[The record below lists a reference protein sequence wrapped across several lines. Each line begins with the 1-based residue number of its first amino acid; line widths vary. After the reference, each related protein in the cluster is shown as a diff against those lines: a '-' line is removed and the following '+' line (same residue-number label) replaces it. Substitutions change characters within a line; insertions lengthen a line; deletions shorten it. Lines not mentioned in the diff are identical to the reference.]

1 MKASFEG
8 RIATRRLALFV
19 CRAGHGLPLLFLGGS
34 NFDMRLRKAVFSS
47 ALTDHFEV
55 VAFEPR
61 GLGRSDQPSGN
72 WTMQDYADDACALL
86 DAIGWQRVCVVGE
99 SFGAMTAMELAIRY
113 PQRVAKLCLMAGSSG
128 GAGGSS
134 YPIEQFL
141 SLSPRARAVAALR
154 VHDLRF
160 DALLRDDQAAAEA
173 RIADRIAADAAL
185 LGDPSNARG
194 YPRLLAARATHDVHA
209 RLGDI
214 DAPTIVMSGVHDGQA
229 PLRNARALADAI
241 AGAQLLSFDG
251 GHSFAFDTPRPVEQL
266 LTCWAPA

>member
-8 RIATRRLALFV
+8 RLATSRLALFV
-19 CRAGHGLPLLFLGGS
+19 CRAGRGVPLLFLGGS
-34 NFDMRLRKAVFSS
+34 NFDMRLRRPVFAS
-47 ALTDHFEV
+47 ALPDRFEV
-55 VAFEPR
+55 VAYEPR
-61 GLGRSDQPSGN
+61 GLGRSDQPSGR

-86 DAIGWQRVCVVGE
+86 DALGWPRVCVVGE

-160 DALLRDDQAAAEA
+160 DALMRDDPAAAEA
-173 RIADRIAADAAL
+173 KIADHIAADAAL

-194 YPRLLAARATHDVHA
+194 YPRLLAARSAHDVLA
-209 RLGDI
+209 RLADI
-214 DAPTIVMSGVHDGQA
+214 RAPTIVMSGVHDGQA
-229 PLRNARALADAI
+229 PMRNGRALADAI
-241 AGAQLLSFDG
+241 DGALLLSFAG
-251 GHSFAFDTPRPVEQL
+251 GHSFGFDTAQPVERL
-266 LTCWAPA
+266 LACWTAA